1 MSSLSGHEFLYANK
15 FLFILGDNK
24 FMMDVL
30 IPQMGDKTREIVFKL
45 ID

>member
-15 FLFILGDNK
+15 FLFISGDNK
-24 FMMDVL
+24 FRRYVL
-30 IPQMGDKTREIVFKL
+30 SPQMDYKTREIGSKL